1 MPEKIDFSK
10 VSFLIV
16 DKSPLSCQLVRD
28 ILSVLGATAVRMANT
43 VERGRNVLRGGPVDI
58 VITEYHLEPE
68 NGLALIEWIRNSP
81 ESPDR
86 MVPVIMLTA
95 NSEEDYVVQAR
106 DMGVTEFLAKP
117 FNVEGLYRRLVAVIA
132 RPRSFV
138 NADGYFGP
146 DRRRRQVPYRGPG
159 RRDTDDGA

>member
-16 DKSPLSCQLVRD
+16 ESNPLSAQLVRD
-28 ILSVLGATAVRMANT
+28 ILNALGATAVRMANT
-43 VERGRNVLRGGPVDI
+43 VARARNVLRNDPVDVI
-58 VITEYHLEPE
+58 ITEYHLTPE
-68 NGLALIEWIRNSP
+68 NGLALIDWVRNGPDS
-81 ESPDR
+81 EDR
-86 MVPVIMLTA
+86 MIPIIMLTA
-95 NSEEDYVVQAR
+95 NSEEDYVVRAR

-117 FNVEGLYRRLVAVIA
+117 FNVEGLYRRLVAVIT

-146 DRRRRQVPYRGPG
+146 DRRRRQVPYRGPD
-159 RRDTDDGA
+159 RRSTDD